1 MKIEIP
7 KACGMCLHAWVCH
20 MGEEGERE
28 KKACELVDGASVL
41 QDELLWGSL
50 LGFRLFQ
57 AQPSFHSDIF

>member
-1 MKIEIP
+1 
-7 KACGMCLHAWVCH
+7 
-20 MGEEGERE
+20 MGEEGDRER
-28 KKACELVDGASVL
+28 KACELVDGASVL